1 MLTEKFQNKY
11 RIPPARAAWHD
22 YSGGVY
28 YITICVAEREYY
40 FGKITNGEMQL
51 TEIGKYAD
59 KCVMEIQNLHS
70 DIIVPMYVVMPNH
83 IHLIVIVETPVIDTP
98 NVETSHRGVFTRTPN
113 NDVKLETPY
122 YDVKL
127 ETPYYDV
134 STGTEQIQQTPI
146 RKNEKMQSIADQC
159 GRLSHV
165 ISRFKSAVTRYANQN
180 GISFKWQTRFHDRIV
195 RDQNELNRIAEY
207 IENNPYNWLTD
218 EYY

>member
-11 RIPPARAAWHD
+11 RIPPSRAAWHD

-28 YITICVAEREYY
+28 FITICVAEREYY
-40 FGKITNGEMQL
+40 FGKITNGEIQL

-98 NVETSHRGVFTRTPN
+98 NVET
-113 NDVKLETPY
+113 
-122 YDVKL
+122 
-127 ETPYYDV
+127 PYYDV
-134 STGTEQIQQTPI
+134 STGAEQIGQTPI
-146 RKNEKMQSIADQC
+146 RKNKKMQSIANQC

-165 ISRFKSAVTRYANQN
+165 ISQFKSAVTRYANQN

-207 IENNPYNWLTD
+207 IENNPYNWFTD
-218 EYY
+218 EYC